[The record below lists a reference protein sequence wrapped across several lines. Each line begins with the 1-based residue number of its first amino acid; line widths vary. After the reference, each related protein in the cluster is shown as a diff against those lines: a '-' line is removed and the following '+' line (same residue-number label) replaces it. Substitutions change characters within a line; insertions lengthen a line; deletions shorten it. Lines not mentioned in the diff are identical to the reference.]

1 MPINAE
7 VARRAGRQHG
17 VLSRAQLLDAGLSSR
32 AIRSH
37 TRAGLLHRVHRCV
50 YAVGH
55 DGLSDRGRALA
66 AVLACGDG
74 AALSHRSAAALWR
87 IVPGWISPI
96 DVTAAGN
103 HHLHGVALHKS
114 RTLLATD
121 TTVRHGIAVTRPAR
135 TLLDLADLLDD
146 VALERAVNEAQV
158 LRCLRRAELAALL
171 ARSPG
176 RRGVERL
183 RPFAG
188 QTGAPTRS
196 VFEDTFVHFVERYD
210 LPTPELNTRVAGH
223 LVDVLFRRERVVVE
237 LDGLQFHD
245 TDRAFETDR
254 ERDADL
260 LADGHCVVRITWTRL
275 TQRAEREAWRLR
287 RVLAARSAEQS
298 G

>member
-37 TRAGLLHRVHRCV
+37 MRAGLLHRVHRCV

-87 IVPGWISPI
+87 IVPRWISPI

-158 LRCLRRAELAALL
+158 LRCLRRAEARRAAR
-171 ARSPG
+171 AVAGTP
-176 RRGVERL
+176 RRRASASLRRADRGADALGVRGYVPALRRAL
-183 RPFAG
+183 RPA
-188 QTGAPTRS
+188 
-196 VFEDTFVHFVERYD
+196 
-210 LPTPELNTRVAGH
+210 
-223 LVDVLFRRERVVVE
+223 
-237 LDGLQFHD
+237 
-245 TDRAFETDR
+245 
-254 ERDADL
+254 DA
-260 LADGHCVVRITWTRL
+260 
-275 TQRAEREAWRLR
+275 
-287 RVLAARSAEQS
+287 
-298 G
+298 